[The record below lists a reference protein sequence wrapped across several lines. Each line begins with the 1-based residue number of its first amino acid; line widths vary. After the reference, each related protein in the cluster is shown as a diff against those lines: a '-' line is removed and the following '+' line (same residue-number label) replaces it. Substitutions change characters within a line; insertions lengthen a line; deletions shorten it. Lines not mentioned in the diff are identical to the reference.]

1 MKIHTIEQVS
11 PNMSWTPEKYLL
23 CSNVVIGRTG
33 VQEYSTNEIKIGV
46 DGDSSGKIYV
56 TRSSDDVFTEI
67 SINSYNG
74 KPVTNL
80 HPDKMVSPENWKD
93 VTVGVVQ
100 NVRRENE
107 LLVADLMITDSD
119 TIGDIQTYGLR
130 EVSCGYDAEYIQTS
144 PGYAYQQGIVG
155 NHVALVPRGRC
166 GATCS
171 IKDSEMAKLSWKDKI
186 LALVKTKDEE
196 GIKKVLDD
204 IDEPAGG
211 DLHIHMASE
220 ESKDEE
226 KKEKPDPMEERVK
239 KMEDAIASMKDKKS
253 KDSDEEDE
261 DEDKDEDKGESAT
274 ADSIKSIISRAEILS
289 PGIKLK
295 IPTGDAKSTSFRDA
309 VCGCK
314 RQALVAA
321 YATDAGRAAI
331 APFADSVDKLTGASL
346 DAVFAGAA
354 AFMAAK
360 NNLGT
365 LKTVDVKHVTLDDI
379 NKLNADFWAKRK

>member
-11 PNMSWTPEKYLL
+11 PNISWTPEGYLL

-33 VQEYSTNEIKIGV
+33 VQQYSAAELNAGV
-46 DGDSSGKIYV
+46 EGDSNGIIYV
-56 TRSSDDVFTEI
+56 TRSADDVFAEI

-80 HPDKMVSPENWKD
+80 HPTEMVSPDNWRD

-107 LLVADLMITDSD
+107 LLVADLLITDNASID
-119 TIGDIQTYGLR
+119 DIQRNGLR
-130 EVSCGYDAEYIQTS
+130 EVSCGYDAEYVQTS
-144 PGYAYQQGIVG
+144 PGFAFQQGIVG

-166 GATCS
+166 GSTCS

-186 LALVKTKDEE
+186 LALVKSKDEE

-204 IDEPAGG
+204 MEEPAGG
-211 DLHIHMASE
+211 DLHIHLANE

-226 KKEKPDPMEERVK
+226 EADPMSERVK
-239 KMEDAIASMKDKKS
+239 RLEDAISELSKEKDTN
-253 KDSDEEDE
+253 DDEEE
-261 DEDKDEDKGESAT
+261 EEEEEDKGESAT
-274 ADSIKSIISRAEILS
+274 ADSMQSVISRAAILA
-289 PGIKLK
+289 PGIKFK
-295 IPTGDAKSTSFRDA
+295 TPTGDAKSASFRDA
-309 VCGCK
+309 VCSCK
-314 RQALVAA
+314 LKALQAA

-331 APFADSVDKLTGASL
+331 APFADSVSKLKGASL

-354 AFMAAK
+354 ALMAAT
-360 NNLGT
+360 NNMGKT
-365 LKTVDVKHVTLDDI
+365 KTVDVKHITLDDI
-379 NKLNADFWAKRK
+379 NKLNADFWANRK